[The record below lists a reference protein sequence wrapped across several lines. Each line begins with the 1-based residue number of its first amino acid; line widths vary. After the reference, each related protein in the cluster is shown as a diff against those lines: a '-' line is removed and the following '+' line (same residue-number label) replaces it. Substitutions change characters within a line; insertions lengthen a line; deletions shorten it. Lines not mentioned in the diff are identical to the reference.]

1 MTDPNLPIYNL
12 VGDKVAIGPNRRD
25 QAPLFERWF
34 NDLEVMIPFE
44 FDSLSPMTRDAT
56 EHALDPGPRNDSRRD
71 FTIYEVEAHRPIGW
85 ANLHRIS
92 FSQRIAEFGI
102 CIGDRSCWDKGYGTE
117 ATQLVLDFAFTG
129 LSLNSVLLSAFAYN
143 QRALRAYEKAG
154 FREIGRWRQAHWI
167 GGRAH
172 DVVFMDC
179 LAADFVSPVLAKL
192 MP

>member
-1 MTDPNLPIYNL
+1 MTDTDTPIYNI
-12 VGDKVAIGPNRRD
+12 VGEQIALGPTHRD

-56 EHALDPGPRNDSRRD
+56 ERALDPGPRNDSRRD
-71 FTIYEVEAHRPIGW
+71 FTIYELSSARPIGW
-85 ANLHRIS
+85 TNLHRIS
-92 FSQRIAEFGI
+92 FAQRIGEFGI
-102 CIGDRSCWDKGYGTE
+102 CIGDTDSWNKGYGTE

-129 LSLNSVLLSAFAYN
+129 LNLHSVLLSAFAYN
-143 QRALRAYEKAG
+143 ERGIRTYEKAG
-154 FREIGRWRQAHWI
+154 FREVGRWRQAHWI
-167 GGRAH
+167 GGRPF

-179 LAADFVSPVLAKL
+179 LASEFVSPVLAKL